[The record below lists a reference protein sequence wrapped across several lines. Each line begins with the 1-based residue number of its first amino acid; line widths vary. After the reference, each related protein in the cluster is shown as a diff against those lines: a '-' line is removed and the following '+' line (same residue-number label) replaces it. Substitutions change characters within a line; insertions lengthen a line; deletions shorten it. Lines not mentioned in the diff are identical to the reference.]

1 MLSRQLWQRDGRV
14 DVQAVVG
21 SNVWGDAMHYLNL
34 QVAKKKARRQA
45 RWIDVLA
52 TEPWCVGSEYE
63 KKLRRTRVPCSCAL
77 CGNPRHK
84 FKGKDRLTL
93 ADKRQ
98 NDKAEAQ
105 IDDCA

>member
-1 MLSRQLWQRDGRV
+1 
-14 DVQAVVG
+14 
-21 SNVWGDAMHYLNL
+21 MHYLNM

-45 RWIDVLA
+45 RFLDAGELN
-52 TEPWCVGSEYE
+52 PWCVGSEYE
-63 KKLRRTRVPCSCAL
+63 KVLRRTRVPCSCDM

-98 NDKAEAQ
+98 NDMADAQ
-105 IDDCA
+105 IIEVSNRPIY